1 MPVSPQKAI
10 GTVACI
16 FVVVCTLAVLS
27 RSSSDNGFSSLQGNS
42 APIFTP
48 VPPAVATQP
57 NRFNGAQS
65 FKDRLPNNRLQ
76 NNRLPNNGLPTT
88 ASPAA
93 PIVDP
98 LVQPAQYRTP
108 LARYPLNQTQPT
120 PSYRQPSPA
129 RLPQVANTPTQS
141 FNQPAAAIAQ
151 IAPAD
156 MVALQSLPPA
166 CTTDLQTLIEE
177 SQRARQLTQQTQ
189 QTQQPLSNSNDFT
202 ANPISQ
208 AGGFETSSDANVA
221 DGQQLSSQ
229 DLLNYNPH
237 QKASFSNSTAS
248 KKKPAA
254 PESKGAS
261 KDSKGDTKDPQDTS
275 TADKPDPHLDIYS
288 RDAFP
293 SARECKACHEQ
304 IYDEWAS
311 SSHAYASVSPM
322 FHAFEDKINRLTSG
336 TIGYFCLRC
345 HAPVA
350 TTMGLRRD
358 QPIWD
363 GPAVFREGVTC
374 VACHRVKTPFSKTD
388 GERRIEPGDIYA
400 PVYGGSNGSGVATVA
415 KYKDKYK
422 VKTDRHDKSV
432 GQKMHRRSIQFEE
445 LSESTFCMSCHQVA
459 VKPGIKLEVVWDQY
473 RASPACK
480 EGVTCQ
486 DCHMGIVPGVDAG
499 YSFGPAAVVDGKI
512 VGGERKHSNHM
523 FYGPGYSIA
532 HPGVFPQ
539 NTDGDKW
546 SFNQWLEFDWRSQWG
561 TEKFEDDLAD
571 GLIQAWFPPA
581 WDDADDRVD
590 AREVIDDNLKKLSY
604 KKDLRRQLL
613 ENGSKLDGPFFAEPP
628 QMGQPLNFNYCVTN
642 TNPGHNMPSGS
653 LGAQPQLW
661 MNVVLISPGGQRLWE
676 TGYVDSNGDLADNH
690 SLDVLSRLIPF
701 DDQLFNLQSKFFVTN
716 VKGTD
721 REVYLPINFDVDQ
734 LPFLRPAQ
742 QPVTVINHPPG
753 IRLEGHSIPPLGS
766 RKAKFSVPPRLITQ
780 PGTYRLSVRMRSRAE
795 PIYFMR
801 FVNATPE
808 MERMMNEWIVD
819 FHVNT
824 VTFEVH

>member
-1 MPVSPQKAI
+1 MPVSPQKAF
-10 GTVACI
+10 GTVACT

-27 RSSSDNGFSSLQGNS
+27 KSSSETGFSSPVKS
-42 APIFTP
+42 ARTFSPAP
-48 VPPAVATQP
+48 AAVAPQ
-57 NRFNGAQS
+57 RDIFHG
-65 FKDRLPNNRLQ
+65 LPNV
-76 NNRLPNNGLPTT
+76 NNRLPNTT
-88 ASPAA
+88 SPA
-93 PIVDP
+93 PLIVDP
-98 LVQPAQYRTP
+98 AVQLAQYQTP
-108 LARYPLNQTQPT
+108 VYQTPVARYPLNQPQPR
-120 PSYRQPSPA
+120 SAYRQPSPAPVAPPA

-141 FNQPAAAIAQ
+141 FAQPAAEITQ
-151 IAPAD
+151 ISPAD
-156 MVALQSLPPA
+156 MVALENLPPV
-166 CTTDLQTLIEE
+166 CTTDLQTLIEQ
-177 SQRARQLTQQTQ
+177 SQREHQQAQ
-189 QTQQPLSNSNDFT
+189 QAQTAPRDLT
-202 ANPISQ
+202 ANLNTVANPVFQ
-208 AGGFETSSDANVA
+208 AGGYAGGFNRSTEANASGVNRH
-221 DGQQLSSQ
+221 QLDNEALS
-229 DLLNYNPH
+229 NYNPH
-237 QKASFSNSTAS
+237 QKASFTNSDSSN
-248 KKKPAA
+248 
-254 PESKGAS
+254 
-261 KDSKGDTKDPQDTS
+261 KGDTKKDLKEDLGS
-275 TADKPDPHLDIYS
+275 DKIDPHGEIYS

-293 SARECKACHEQ
+293 SARQCKSCHEQ

-322 FHAFEDKINRLTSG
+322 FHAFEDKINSLTSG

-374 VACHRVKTPFSKTD
+374 VACHRVKTPYTKTD

-400 PVYGGSNGSGVATVA
+400 PVYGGSNGAGVATVA

-445 LSESTFCMSCHQVA
+445 LSESTFCASCHQVA

-486 DCHMGIVPGVDAG
+486 DCHMGIVPGVDDG
-499 YSFGPAAVVDGKI
+499 YSFGPAAVVNGK
-512 VGGERKHSNHM
+512 VVNAERKHSNHM

-532 HPGVFPQ
+532 HPGIFPQ

-546 SFNQWLEFDWRSQWG
+546 TFNQWLEFDWRSQWG

-581 WDDADDRVD
+581 WDNADDRVD
-590 AREVIDDNLKKLSY
+590 AREVIEDNLKKLNY

-613 ENGSKLDGPFFAEPP
+613 ENGSKLDGPFFADTP
-628 QMGQPLNFNYCVTN
+628 QIGQPLNFNYCLTN

-661 MNVVLISPGGQRLWE
+661 MNVVLIGPDGQRLWE
-676 TGYVDSNGDLADNH
+676 TGHVDSNGDLADNH

-701 DDQLFNLQSKFFVTN
+701 DDQLFNLQSKFLVSN

-734 LPFLRPAQ
+734 LPFIRPAP
-742 QPVTVINHPPG
+742 QPVTVLNHPPG
-753 IRLEGHSIPPLGS
+753 IRLEGHSIPALGS
-766 RKAKFSVPPRLITQ
+766 RKAKFSVPPHLISH

-801 FVNATPE
+801 FVKATPE
-808 MERMMNEWIVD
+808 MERMMNEWIAD

>member
-1 MPVSPQKAI
+1 M
-10 GTVACI
+10 GCR
-16 FVVVCTLAVLS
+16 TL
-27 RSSSDNGFSSLQGNS
+27 
-42 APIFTP
+42 T
-48 VPPAVATQP
+48 
-57 NRFNGAQS
+57 
-65 FKDRLPNNRLQ
+65 
-76 NNRLPNNGLPTT
+76 NRLPNTT
-88 ASPAA
+88 SPA
-93 PIVDP
+93 PLIVDP
-98 LVQPAQYRTP
+98 AVQLAQYQTPVYRTP
-108 LARYPLNQTQPT
+108 VARYPLNQPQPR
-120 PSYRQPSPA
+120 SAYRQPSPAPVAPPA

-141 FNQPAAAIAQ
+141 FAQPAAEITQ
-151 IAPAD
+151 ISPAD
-156 MVALQSLPPA
+156 MVALENLPPV
-166 CTTDLQTLIEE
+166 CTTDLQTLIEQ
-177 SQRARQLTQQTQ
+177 SQREHQQAQ
-189 QTQQPLSNSNDFT
+189 QSQTAPKDLT
-202 ANPISQ
+202 ANLNAVANPVFQ
-208 AGGFETSSDANVA
+208 AGGFNRSTEANA
-221 DGQQLSSQ
+221 SGANRHQLDNEALS
-229 DLLNYNPH
+229 NYNPH
-237 QKASFSNSTAS
+237 QKASFTNLDSSN
-248 KKKPAA
+248 
-254 PESKGAS
+254 
-261 KDSKGDTKDPQDTS
+261 KGDTKKDLKEDLDS
-275 TADKPDPHLDIYS
+275 DKIDPHGEIYS

-293 SARECKACHEQ
+293 SARQCKSCHEQ

-322 FHAFEDKINRLTSG
+322 FHAFEDKINSLTSG

-374 VACHRVKTPFSKTD
+374 VACHRVKTPYTKTD

-400 PVYGGSNGSGVATVA
+400 PVYGGSNGAGVATVA

-445 LSESTFCMSCHQVA
+445 LSESTFCASCHQVA

-486 DCHMGIVPGVDAG
+486 DCHMGIVPGVDDG
-499 YSFGPAAVVDGKI
+499 YSFGPAAVVNGK
-512 VGGERKHSNHM
+512 VVNAERKHSNHM

-532 HPGVFPQ
+532 HPGIFPQ
-539 NTDGDKW
+539 NTDGDRW
-546 SFNQWLEFDWRSQWG
+546 TFNQWLEFDWRSQWG

-581 WDDADDRVD
+581 WDNADDRVD
-590 AREVIDDNLKKLSY
+590 AREVIEDNLKKLNY

-613 ENGSKLDGPFFAEPP
+613 ENGSKLDGPFFADTP
-628 QMGQPLNFNYCVTN
+628 QIGQPLNFNYCLTN

-661 MNVVLISPGGQRLWE
+661 MNVVLIGPDGQRLWE
-676 TGYVDSNGDLADNH
+676 TGHVDSNGDLADNH

-701 DDQLFNLQSKFFVTN
+701 DDQLFNLQSKFLVSN

-734 LPFLRPAQ
+734 LPFIRPAP
-742 QPVTVINHPPG
+742 QPVTVLNHPPG
-753 IRLEGHSIPPLGS
+753 IRLEGHSIPALGS
-766 RKAKFSVPPRLITQ
+766 RKAKFSVPPHLISQ

-801 FVNATPE
+801 FVKATPE
-808 MERMMNEWIVD
+808 MERMMNEWIAD